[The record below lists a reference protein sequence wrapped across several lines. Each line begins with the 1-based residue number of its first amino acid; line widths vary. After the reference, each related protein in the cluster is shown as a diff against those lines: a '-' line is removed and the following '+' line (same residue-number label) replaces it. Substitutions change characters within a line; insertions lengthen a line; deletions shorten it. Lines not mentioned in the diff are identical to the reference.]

1 MFRKKMVSDR
11 LDQLQLAV
19 DRLKSSL
26 VVPADPGDAVTPTEV
41 ILQQLQQIENQID
54 YLVNLVLNLLQL
66 LYYDL
71 DWSTHVAWIHWYY
84 QT

>member
-1 MFRKKMVSDR
+1 MLRKQMVSDK

-26 VVPADPGDAVTPTEV
+26 VIPTDPGDVGTPTEV

-54 YLVNLVLNLLQL
+54 QVVNLIELE
-66 LYYDL
+66 D
-71 DWSTHVAWIHWYY
+71 D
-84 QT
+84 

>member
-1 MFRKKMVSDR
+1 MFRKEMVSDK

-41 ILQQLQQIENQID
+41 IIQQLEQIEDQID
-54 YLVNLVLNLLQL
+54 AIVNLIELE
-66 LYYDL
+66 DEE
-71 DWSTHVAWIHWYY
+71 
-84 QT
+84 